1 MTANFPAELV
11 ARVLV
16 ESSKMYVGLRESAGP
31 TPTIHEGD
39 YEDDNNATQRQT
51 QPVQTLAR
59 VWSFVVEV
67 LM

>member
-1 MTANFPAELV
+1 
-11 ARVLV
+11 
-16 ESSKMYVGLRESAGP
+16 MYVGLRESAAP

-39 YEDDNNATQRQT
+39 YEDDNATQRQT

-59 VWSFVVEV
+59 VGTFVVEV

>member
-1 MTANFPAELV
+1 
-11 ARVLV
+11 
-16 ESSKMYVGLRESAGP
+16 MYVGLRESAAP

-39 YEDDNNATQRQT
+39 YEDDDNATQRQT

>member
-1 MTANFPAELV
+1 
-11 ARVLV
+11 
-16 ESSKMYVGLRESAGP
+16 MYVGLRESTAP

-39 YEDDNNATQRQT
+39 YEDDDNATQRKT

-67 LM
+67 LR

>member
-1 MTANFPAELV
+1 
-11 ARVLV
+11 
-16 ESSKMYVGLRESAGP
+16 MYVGLRESAAP

-39 YEDDNNATQRQT
+39 CEDDDDDDDTQRQT

-67 LM
+67 LT

>member
-16 ESSKMYVGLRESAGP
+16 ESSTMYFGLRESAAP

-39 YEDDNNATQRQT
+39 YEDDTGTDTTGTNPR
-51 QPVQTLAR
+51 
-59 VWSFVVEV
+59 
-67 LM
+67 